1 VLVEKG
7 LANLQNQQKMHTNT
21 FFCIYSKHLKPRATV
36 NVVEKILLV
45 TDETEN
51 KKQCRKIIQ
60 NVSSL
65 KN

>member
-7 LANLQNQQKMHTNT
+7 LANLQNQQKMCTNT
-21 FFCIYSKHLKPRATV
+21 FFCTYSEHLKPRATI
-36 NVVEKILLV
+36 NMVEKILLV

-51 KKQCRKIIQ
+51 KKLSRKIIY

>member
-1 VLVEKG
+1 
-7 LANLQNQQKMHTNT
+7 LQTYKINKKCVPTL
-21 FFCIYSKHLKPRATV
+21 FFCTYSENLKPRATI
-36 NVVEKILLV
+36 NMVEKILLV

-51 KKQCRKIIQ
+51 KKLCRKIIY